1 MDILSPSKTAEIGE
15 RWSNREL
22 LRLIGPLIIDQF
34 LTVMLGVIDT
44 LMVVV
49 LGEAA
54 VSGVYLVDTINV
66 LLINII
72 FSVTTGGVVICNQYL
87 GRRDGDSASKAAK
100 QLIYGI
106 MILSVLFMIITRL
119 FPRPLLLLVYG
130 QIEPEVLVNA
140 EQYFFWSSMSYPFI
154 ALFTAGAALFRSM
167 GNSRIGMWI
176 SLLVNIL
183 NVAGNALFMFGLHW
197 GVSGAAFST
206 LISRMVAAVVVMA
219 LLYRFR
225 SGAIQ
230 IRGIL
235 RVKIL
240 PDIMGKIMRIALPNG
255 MEGIMFQM
263 GKLFS
268 IRLVSTFGAAGIAGN
283 AIAGIM
289 LSIGCLPGMGVAS
302 AILIVVGQCMGAG
315 DPRDA
320 RKYTRKLLGANYVVM
335 GVLNGLMLILM
346 PISLRFYGLSEE
358 GTRIAIQCGSIFC
371 TFAILIWGPAY
382 CLPYALRAAGD
393 NTFTMVVSGASMW
406 IFRIGAAY
414 TLALKFGMGVASIWV
429 AMVIDW
435 VVRMIFFV
443 TRWRG
448 SKWEKIKLI

>member
-1 MDILSPSKTAEIGE
+1 
-15 RWSNREL
+15 
-22 LRLIGPLIIDQF
+22 
-34 LTVMLGVIDT
+34 
-44 LMVVV
+44 
-49 LGEAA
+49 
-54 VSGVYLVDTINV
+54 
-66 LLINII
+66 
-72 FSVTTGGVVICNQYL
+72 
-87 GRRDGDSASKAAK
+87 
-100 QLIYGI
+100 
-106 MILSVLFMIITRL
+106 MIITRF

-183 NVAGNALFMFGLHW
+183 NAAGNALFMFGFHW

-206 LISRMVAAVVVMA
+206 LISRAVAAVVVMT

-230 IRGIL
+230 IRGIW

-240 PDIMGKIMRIALPNG
+240 PEIMGKIMRIALPNG
-255 MEGIMFQM
+255 LEGIIFQM

-289 LSIGCLPGMGVAS
+289 LSIGVLPGMGVAA

-315 DPRDA
+315 DPKGA
-320 RKYTRKLLGANYVVM
+320 RKYTRKLRGANYIVM
-335 GVLNGLMLILM
+335 GILNILMLILM

-371 TFAILIWGPAY
+371 AAAILIWSPAY

-406 IFRIGAAY
+406 IFRIGAAN
-414 TLALKFGMGVASIWV
+414 TLALKFGMGVASVWV

-435 VVRMIFFV
+435 VVRTIFFV
-443 TRWRG
+443 TRWRND
-448 SKWEKIKLI
+448 KWEKIKLI